1 MEENKNKT
9 EAIKLTYEQLE
20 QVASQIQQKLIIAE
34 NKLRTID
41 FASVRLNWL
50 FKVIENK
57 LSFTTEFVNRCSKE
71 IEDLLTI
78 EEEVKENI
86 E

>member
-34 NKLRTID
+34 NKL
-41 FASVRLNWL
+41 
-50 FKVIENK
+50 
-57 LSFTTEFVNRCSKE
+57 SFTTEFVNRCSKE

-78 EEEVKENI
+78 EEEVKENK

>member
-41 FASVRLNWL
+41 FASIRLNWL

-57 LSFTTEFVNRCSKE
+57 LSFTTLFVNRCSKE

-78 EEEVKENI
+78 EEEVKENK